1 MFHSLII
8 IHQVA
13 IIPYGSVVNSTP
25 PRFVNSKLVFYQP
38 VGICTKF
45 LFIYLRVA
53 METAGTPGLE
63 FSLPYR
69 VSFFSRMYYTTGV
82 KREARGRFEIT
93 ITITS

>member
-1 MFHSLII
+1 
-8 IHQVA
+8 
-13 IIPYGSVVNSTP
+13 
-25 PRFVNSKLVFYQP
+25 
-38 VGICTKF
+38 
-45 LFIYLRVA
+45 

-93 ITITS
+93 ITITSWIVQHEVQLL